1 MFVVFSE
8 CVQDTLLVIDQSASI
23 QISDWDMV
31 ARYMELRVNMT
42 DFTDQTGNRIG
53 VLQFDVAASIL
64 CPLTFDKTFLLN
76 CIRKII
82 FPADQGQGR
91 RFGQLEFLLILCVHI
106 SEFFVNLSSE
116 WPAGRRTSGS
126 WLCIAIGN
134 LPHSCFPC
142 SDSVFCLFRKVLT
155 TEQQARKGTFY
166 FFLSE
171 FLCCHLPANLAWRV
185 YETLLYETL
194 MVKIQPDWHSISWWA
209 MEPKVLQKFQAQCSG
224 QISTPTRQHQPP
236 HPNALNSASFG
247 FFFPVWC
254 FVCTIIFTEPFL
266 MCV

>member
-116 WPAGRRTSGS
+116 
-126 WLCIAIGN
+126 
-134 LPHSCFPC
+134 
-142 SDSVFCLFRKVLT
+142 
-155 TEQQARKGTFY
+155 
-166 FFLSE
+166 
-171 FLCCHLPANLAWRV
+171 
-185 YETLLYETL
+185 
-194 MVKIQPDWHSISWWA
+194 
-209 MEPKVLQKFQAQCSG
+209 
-224 QISTPTRQHQPP
+224 
-236 HPNALNSASFG
+236 
-247 FFFPVWC
+247 
-254 FVCTIIFTEPFL
+254 
-266 MCV
+266 